1 VEQPRT
7 WAVLSLL
14 GLVFVGM
21 LALSAVAAD
30 SYQQRRTTGST
41 PVTPGPTPSTSVSP
55 STSASPAPGDPPATA
70 PATPTTPPA
79 PVDPPSTEPDPP
91 TTEPATL
98 PGGRDRI
105 FGDGRMLVAYYGSA
119 NTGALGVLGETSPDR
134 MVTRLRD
141 AAAPFA
147 RGGSEVQI
155 VFELIVTVADAHPG
169 KDGDYSHDIARAD
182 VQRYIDAA
190 HRHGALLLLD
200 IQPGRSG
207 FLSVVRRWKWALED
221 PYVGLALDPEWR
233 MGRRGVPGHRIGSV
247 SATEVNRVSRWL
259 KTLVRIEDLPQK
271 LFVLH
276 QFRTDMVEDIG
287 DIEPRAGLVMVQHVD
302 GFGTPS
308 QKLDTFNAVVRPR
321 QFFLG
326 FKLFYDEDHRLLK
339 PGFVKAIRPRVQFV
353 SYQ

>member
-21 LALSAVAAD
+21 LALSAVAVD
-30 SYQQRRTTGST
+30 GYQQRRTVGSSPLTPGTTGAPGTPETSAPVPPSSAPPST
-41 PVTPGPTPSTSVSP
+41 PVE
-55 STSASPAPGDPPATA
+55 
-70 PATPTTPPA
+70 
-79 PVDPPSTEPDPP
+79 PPSTEPDPP
-91 TTEPATL
+91 PTTEPVPPTGEPATL
-98 PGGRDRI
+98 PGGRPKI

-134 MVTRLRD
+134 MVKRLRD

-169 KDGDYSHDIARAD
+169 KDGDYSHDIARGD

-247 SATEVNRVSRWL
+247 SATEVNRVSKWL
-259 KTLVRIEDLPQK
+259 KTLVQIEDLPQK

-276 QFRTDMVEDIG
+276 QFRTDMIEDIG
-287 DIEPRAGLVMVQHVD
+287 AIEPRAGLVMVQHVD

-308 QKLDTFNAVVRPR
+308 QKLDTFNAVVRPQ